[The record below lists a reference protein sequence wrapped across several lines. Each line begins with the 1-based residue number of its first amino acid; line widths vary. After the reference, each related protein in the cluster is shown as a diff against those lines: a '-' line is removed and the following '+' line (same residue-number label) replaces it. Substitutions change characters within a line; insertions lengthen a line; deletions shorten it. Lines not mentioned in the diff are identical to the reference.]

1 MLPTTTQP
9 SEVIERIK
17 PAINDHS
24 SQADEVQ
31 EILNQD
37 DDKIKLNISS
47 VPQQPKPIFT
57 LDKDQHHE
65 AAEQDYQNAVSAQL
79 PAENSHQSN
88 SSNNETTGKSLKHYQ
103 QSK

>member
-1 MLPTTTQP
+1 MLPTTSQP
-9 SEVIERIK
+9 SEVIEPIK
-17 PAINDHS
+17 PTITDHS
-24 SQADEVQ
+24 SQAEVQ
-31 EILNQD
+31 EILHQ

-47 VPQQPKPIFT
+47 NLQQPKPIFA
-57 LDKDQHHE
+57 LDKDQHNE
-65 AAEQDYQNAVSAQL
+65 VAE

>member
-1 MLPTTTQP
+1 MLPTTQP
-9 SEVIERIK
+9 SEVIEPIK
-17 PAINDHS
+17 PTITDHS
-24 SQADEVQ
+24 SQAEVQ
-31 EILNQD
+31 EIPHQD

-47 VPQQPKPIFT
+47 DPQQPKPIFA
-57 LDKDQHHE
+57 LDKDQHE
-65 AAEQDYQNAVSAQL
+65 VAE